1 MKTIKFIYKK
11 GVFFLALAFVINVSC
26 ERELSDEVEFAT
38 NSTTAE
44 IFTDSPIGLG
54 TNFYFP
60 FLGSKAT
67 AWTVDDSE
75 GYKSQSSMRFDVPN
89 ANDPEGGYAGAIF
102 RTDGAGRDLTGYD
115 ALTFW
120 AKASQGVVI
129 GEIGF
134 GQDFEE
140 NKYQVNASNVT
151 LSTNWVK
158 YVIPIPDASKLFEER
173 GMFWYSAGTQDTGG
187 FGYTFWIDELKFEK
201 LGTIGQSQPA
211 ILGGENV
218 SEQTFIGTTINLAE
232 RGLTQTFNLA
242 SGLNQTVIAAPSY
255 FTFASSNPEIASV
268 NELGEVTVLD
278 SGTTTITATIGGV
291 SALGALTL
299 ESLGDFSEA
308 PVPTRD
314 AANVISVFSD
324 AYTNMSVDYYNGFF
338 APFQTTLGGAPPLTL
353 GSGEVINYT
362 MLNFVGIGTFVD
374 APTLN
379 LTEMTH
385 LHIDINVREAI
396 NSGDFIKLELI
407 NNVGGTEVSGSITID
422 GSQFITNNWVSIDVP
437 LSDFT
442 GLTARDNIGLLF
454 FITDASI
461 SNIYVDN
468 IYYYK
473 E

>member
-67 AWTVDDSE
+67 AWTVDNSE
-75 GYKSQSSMRFDVPN
+75 GYESQSSMRFDVPN

-218 SEQTFIGTTINLAE
+218 SEQTFIGTTINLVE

-437 LSDFT
+437 LSDFA

>member
-134 GQDFEE
+134 GQDFKE

-353 GSGEVINYT
+353 GSGQVINYT